1 MAGKKK
7 ELLKVIPYEQS
18 LEIHIYGDILEN
30 SVFQKII
37 EVMKENRE
45 CEAPKSVRFVVFTSM
60 MMVSVRYAFP
70 SQFYESVEVRRLEE
84 KKENEV
90 LRDAAGL

>member
-7 ELLKVIPYEQS
+7 ELLKVLPDAQA
-18 LEIHIYGDILEN
+18 LEIHVYGDILHN

-45 CEAPKSVRFVVFTSM
+45 REEPKSVRFVVFSSM
-60 MMVSVRYAFP
+60 MMVSVRYAVP
-70 SQFYESVEVRRLEE
+70 SEFYESVEVRQLED

-90 LRDAAGL
+90 LKDAAGL